1 MLSVDMTEY
10 FSNDVSTSL
19 LFLKIPKYQQQKIII
34 ISNNSNL
41 IIFQFMC
48 LGKSMSWFITLEPF

>member
-34 ISNNSNL
+34 ISNDSNL
-41 IIFQFMC
+41 IISQFMFW
-48 LGKSMSWFITLEPF
+48 GKSIS